1 MSNQSANEELRN
13 ALLLCMRG
21 MCGYCRM
28 DAEARGM
35 STKCV
40 NGCEALR
47 VAKAA
52 LSAPPRN
59 CDVGTA
65 EEQNNRFKRF
75 CDSKSIGYC
84 WGRGCRKCMAQWGQ
98 MPYEEGDNE

>member
-1 MSNQSANEELRN
+1 MSKQSANDELRN

-35 STKCV
+35 STKCM

-52 LSAPPRN
+52 LDRKPRN
-59 CDVGTA
+59 CDRFSNANEALEAFAKEKCETMIEFIRWLYA
-65 EEQNNRFKRF
+65 EAKGEAK
-75 CDSKSIGYC
+75 
-84 WGRGCRKCMAQWGQ
+84 
-98 MPYEEGDNE
+98 

>member
-1 MSNQSANEELRN
+1 MSKQSANEELRN

-52 LSAPPRN
+52 LDRKPRN
-59 CDVGTA
+59 CDRHECVTTKEAQNVWRKEDGGKTA
-65 EEQNNRFKRF
+65 
-75 CDSKSIGYC
+75 Y
-84 WGRGCRKCMAQWGQ
+84 
-98 MPYEEGDNE
+98 YEWLLATYTKGGVK

>member
-1 MSNQSANEELRN
+1 MS
-13 ALLLCMRG
+13 
-21 MCGYCRM
+21 
-28 DAEARGM
+28 
-35 STKCV
+35 
-40 NGCEALR
+40 EALEIAEY
-47 VAKAA
+47 VLCAKGLFDVSKQMTAA

-75 CDSKSIGYC
+75 CDSKSMGYC

>member
-52 LSAPPRN
+52 LDRKPRN

-65 EEQNNRFKRF
+65 CEQQKRF
-75 CDSKSIGYC
+75 DKYCENSSCRCCPLRDSVLC
-84 WGRGCRKCMAQWGQ
+84 EFAWGQ